1 MLPRPRPLRR
11 LPLAA
16 LILALCLGS
25 AVPAASQEPAAS
37 ILVRVH
43 AADTGRPLGGAVV
56 SVAGVGFQGTT
67 DPAGRLVVRGLT
79 PGTHSVEA
87 RYLGYA
93 ATAGQVVFTGG
104 DPAELRLDLPL
115 QPIPL
120 AELRVTTFRPLLET
134 TGFRD
139 RRRAGFGTFV
149 TREQITRM
157 RPRLLSDVLR
167 RVAGMSLSGARVG
180 GDARASVRGN
190 KVMMGS
196 CPIQYYIDGTM
207 TAAFNVDDVPPA
219 DVEGLEIYR
228 GAATIPPVFNKGTA
242 LCGVVVIWTRDR

>member
-11 LPLAA
+11 SPLPA

-25 AVPAASQEPAAS
+25 AGPAPSQEARAS
-37 ILVRVH
+37 LLVRVH
-43 AADTGRPLGGAVV
+43 AADTGSPLAGAVV
-56 SVAGVGFQGTT
+56 SLVGLGIQGTT
-67 DPAGRLVVRGLT
+67 DSGGRILVRGVL
-79 PGTHSVEA
+79 PGSHSVHA

-93 ATAGQVVFTGG
+93 ATSARVALAPGA
-104 DPAELRLDLPL
+104 PAELRLDLPV

-120 AELRVTTFRPLLET
+120 AELRVVTLRPLLET

-139 RRRAGFGTFV
+139 RARAGFGTFI
-149 TREQITRM
+149 TREEITRM

-167 RVAGMSLSGARVG
+167 RVSGMSLSGARPG
-180 GDARASVRGN
+180 GDARASVRGS
-190 KVMMGS
+190 KVMLGG

-219 DVEGLEIYR
+219 DVEGMEIYR
-228 GAATIPPVFNKGTA
+228 GAATIPPAYNKGTA

>member
-1 MLPRPRPLRR
+1 MPSRPRPLRR
-11 LPLAA
+11 PRPAA

-25 AVPAASQEPAAS
+25 AAPVASQEARAS
-37 ILVRVH
+37 VLVRVH
-43 AADTGRPLGGAVV
+43 AADTGAPLAGAIV
-56 SVAGVGFQGTT
+56 SVAGAGVQGTT
-67 DPAGRLVVRGLT
+67 DSSGRLLVEGLL
-79 PGTHSVEA
+79 PGTHSLQA

-93 ATAGQVVFTGG
+93 ATDGAVALAAGAPG
-104 DPAELRLDLPL
+104 ELRLDLPL

-120 AELRVTTFRPLLET
+120 AAVRVTTFRPLLET
-134 TGFRD
+134 TGFSD

-149 TREQITRM
+149 TREEIARM
-157 RPRLLSDVLR
+157 QPRLLSDVLR
-167 RVAGMSLSGARVG
+167 RVAGMSFSGARAG
-180 GDARASVRGN
+180 GDARPSIRGS

-207 TAAFNVDDVPPA
+207 TAAFNVDDVRPA

-228 GAATIPPVFNKGTA
+228 GAATIPPAFNKGTA